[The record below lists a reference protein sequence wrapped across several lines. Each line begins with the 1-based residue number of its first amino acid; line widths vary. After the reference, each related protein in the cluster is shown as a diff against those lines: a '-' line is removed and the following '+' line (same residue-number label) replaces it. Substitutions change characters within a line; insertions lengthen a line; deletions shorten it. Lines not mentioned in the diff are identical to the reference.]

1 MEWAEWEAEEWEVVV
16 CHQEWEEVHQWEEEW
31 EMEEEVNLRKD
42 NHSGKVGSRD
52 QARTLVQAVEV
63 QDLVNQAVNIKEQ
76 KQMVKE
82 EKAVAVAWAD
92 KAAKATAVKVVVVVE
107 VIHLAIYLKQTEE

>member
-42 NHSGKVGSRD
+42 NHSGKVGSKD

-63 QDLVNQAVNIKEQ
+63 QDLVNQAVKIK
-76 KQMVKE
+76 KQVVKE

-92 KAAKATAVKVVVVVE
+92 KVAKATAVKVVVE
-107 VIHLAIYLKQTEE
+107 VIHLAMYLKQTEE